1 MSYPPGHR
9 QKTREQIV
17 RSARTLFNRHGFDG
31 TSIDQIMA
39 SAGLTRGVFYSYFSR
54 KADLY
59 AEAIGLALKEPPS
72 TRWKSVSVDFA
83 AVDAARQVIRA
94 YLSQEHLDDVDGSC
108 PLVALPNDVSR
119 SNATVK
125 RVFESV
131 FKAMVELFQQ
141 GLATDARDVR
151 SRALA
156 IAGICVGGMV
166 VARSLQDRQLAVAL
180 RESAMRVALE
190 LGHWPDKRKA
200 GSSRRR
206 ARGVG
211 GAN

>member
-17 RSARTLFNRHGFDG
+17 RSARVLFNRQGFDG
-31 TSIDQIMA
+31 TSIDQIMEG
-39 SAGLTRGVFYSYFSR
+39 AGLTRGVFYSYFSR
-54 KADLY
+54 KAELY
-59 AEAIGLALKEPPS
+59 AEAIGLSLKEPPS
-72 TRWKSVSVDFA
+72 SRWKSVSVDFT
-83 AVDAARQVIRA
+83 AVDAAQQVIRA

-119 SNATVK
+119 SDPTVK
-125 RVFESV
+125 RVFEAV
-131 FKAMVELFQQ
+131 FKGMVELFQQ
-141 GLATDARDVR
+141 GLASEAGGAR

-166 VARSLQDRQLAVAL
+166 VARSLQDQKLAVAL

-190 LGHWPDKRKA
+190 LGAWPDQRSQGK
-200 GSSRRR
+200 SSPMRR
-206 ARGVG
+206 ANR
-211 GAN
+211 